1 MSRMQIG
8 AREVNFQLSGPEDAP
23 VLILAHPLGASLNVW
38 EQVSADLRDRLQIL
52 AFDARGH
59 GGSWKP
65 QGPYSLDDL
74 GGDLLRL
81 LDALAIE
88 RAHFC
93 GLSMGGLIG
102 QWLLVHAPRK
112 LNKLILANTAAH
124 LPDAAAW
131 DARIA
136 AVAEAGV
143 AALTP
148 SILPRWLSAPFREAH
163 PEVAAAI
170 AAQLDGC
177 DAGGYSGCCA
187 ALKDADFREILPVA
201 AQAAE
206 KDILVVVGEAAG
218 STPPSMGEALAAAC
232 GARVARL
239 EAAHLSCVED
249 APGFAALLRDF
260 L

>member
-8 AREVNFQLSGPEDAP
+8 ATEVNFVLSGPETAP
-23 VLILAHPLGASLNVW
+23 VVVLAHPLGADLSVFDG
-38 EQVSADLRDRLQIL
+38 VASALRDRFQCL

-65 QGPYSLDDL
+65 PGPYTLADL

-93 GLSMGGLIG
+93 GLSMGGLLG
-102 QWLLVHAPRK
+102 QWLLVNAPQRLDK
-112 LNKLILANTAAH
+112 LVLANTAAC

-131 DARIA
+131 DGRIA
-136 AVAEAGV
+136 AVRQGGV

-148 SILPRWLSAPFREAH
+148 GIVPRWLSAPFREAH
-163 PEVAAAI
+163 PDVAAGI
-170 AAQLDGC
+170 AALLDAC
-177 DAGGYSGCCA
+177 DAGGYAGCCA
-187 ALKDADFREILPVA
+187 ALRDADFREILPEA
-201 AQAAE
+201 AK
-206 KDILVVVGEAAG
+206 KDILVIVGEADG
-218 STPPSMGEALAAAC
+218 STPPAMGEDLARLA
-232 GARVARL
+232 GARLARL

-260 L
+260 FI